1 MRETN
6 QNATGNEK
14 GSRVIERFKQIIHP
28 EPEVIQENS
37 NTKYYIIGALFLL
50 SCLTWYYY
58 GDNITPVIG
67 NGIDKIKSSFRRKP
81 DSDGSATTNITQ
93 NSSEN
98 LSNNS
103 WNDTLWNIWSK
114 IKSKFI
120 RNNQTTIDPNSLT
133 PNTPAQ
139 IEIINKSTKYS
150 NVESPQLIA
159 STSKLSPI
167 PEVSEKS
174 TPSTGWIG
182 ENAMD
187 QYFKDGDIDKGKSID
202 ITNLTESEI
211 NRRILEQTTGSSIAK
226 FEIESED
233 IMNKMTHYIETHENG
248 AFPNV
253 EIKQAIYTVIKT
265 KMTVL
270 YLKYKKYYLDWIIKP
285 ENSENFNKF
294 KALETEIETLN
305 ANEVQNNYEEVASNT
320 AQEQEAWSD
329 DANSSVH
336 SPYVKEEQFD
346 NKSMLGPF
354 LDELD
359 KLPDQPN
366 IIEQVEA
373 EVKAEAAQATAQ
385 TDVEPKSGINALWDA
400 IKARRN
406 DTNVIDD
413 TNKEPVLESNNS
425 SESTSS
431 VSSNSLEHYLP
442 ESQNQQSSNINPKIK
457 VNSPEISEAQTVEAS
472 SENTPLGSILEA
484 VKGLVTPKVEN
495 KEIEPSVEV
504 TSQTAPKSGFINL
517 FESIK
522 ARRDDSNVI
531 SSPNIAQVGLQTP
544 IHERLDV
551 TPKGSPLVKQP
562 SISNLLEDTNALF
575 ELYDD
580 DDETPLNPVVEES
593 IISPL
598 DIDWDHVTPKI
609 IDGTKTEINFQDIWR
624 VTDTIIITTSKN
636 HDIRYKFDETN
647 LGSLGSKTV
656 IFDLKDKVHHI
667 TQDFPDVKIRE
678 IFIEDT
684 SHNKHTIFRI

>member
-6 QNATGNEK
+6 KNATGNEK

-37 NTKYYIIGALFLL
+37 NTKYYIMGALFII

-58 GDNITPVIG
+58 GDNITPIFSS
-67 NGIDKIKSSFRRKP
+67 GIDKIKSSFRRKP

-202 ITNLTESEI
+202 IINLTESEI

-270 YLKYKKYYLDWIIKP
+270 YLNYKKYYLNWIIKP
-285 ENSENFNKF
+285 ENNENFNKF

-305 ANEVQNNYEEVASNT
+305 ANEVQNTYEEVANST
-320 AQEQEAWSD
+320 TQEQEAWSD

-336 SPYVKEEQFD
+336 SPYVNEEQFD

-359 KLPDQPN
+359 KLPTPPG
-366 IIEQVEA
+366 IIEQVDA
-373 EVKAEAAQATAQ
+373 EVTAESQQ
-385 TDVEPKSGINALWDA
+385 TVEPPKSGINALWDA

-413 TNKEPVLESNNS
+413 TNKEPVLE
-425 SESTSS
+425 
-431 VSSNSLEHYLP
+431 VIIVL
-442 ESQNQQSSNINPKIK
+442 K
-457 VNSPEISEAQTVEAS
+457 VVV
-472 SENTPLGSILEA
+472 LK
-484 VKGLVTPKVEN
+484 VLV
-495 KEIEPSVEV
+495 
-504 TSQTAPKSGFINL
+504 QFH
-517 FESIK
+517 
-522 ARRDDSNVI
+522 
-531 SSPNIAQVGLQTP
+531 Q
-544 IHERLDV
+544 IH
-551 TPKGSPLVKQP
+551 
-562 SISNLLEDTNALF
+562 
-575 ELYDD
+575 
-580 DDETPLNPVVEES
+580 
-593 IISPL
+593 
-598 DIDWDHVTPKI
+598 
-609 IDGTKTEINFQDIWR
+609 
-624 VTDTIIITTSKN
+624 
-636 HDIRYKFDETN
+636 
-647 LGSLGSKTV
+647 
-656 IFDLKDKVHHI
+656 
-667 TQDFPDVKIRE
+667 
-678 IFIEDT
+678 
-684 SHNKHTIFRI
+684 